1 MGQKSRSGLARWFC
15 LKVSHEFVIKVSTGP
30 WKVWRMCFQG
40 DLLTVWHI
48 SAGCGPSSSPS
59 EPCYRANW
67 VSSQHGAWLPIRQA
81 IQVRA
86 RPKLPSLSWPN
97 MGVTFSQFLYVTQIT
112 PIQDERG
119 LHRVWIMGSLQTV
132 LETRYCR
139 DFASIIFSNW
149 YILPPDIPMACAC
162 SFFSFKSWLK
172 CHFFKKTRL
181 L

>member
-30 WKVWRMCFQG
+30 WKVWRICFQG

-48 SAGCGPSSSPS
+48 SAGCGPSSYPS

-86 RPKLPSLSWPN
+86 RPKLPSFMTQHGSHI
-97 MGVTFSQFLYVTQIT
+97 FSISLCYTDHPYSRWEGTTQ
-112 PIQDERG
+112 
-119 LHRVWIMGSLQTV
+119 VWIMGSLQTV